1 MLNTDLTRVGDL
13 YHDIGKLYAPRWFI
27 ENQSD
32 GVNPHDLLDDPN
44 ASVLQAHVDE
54 GLRLAHRH
62 QLPQMVANF
71 IPEYQG
77 TLKMGYFLYRARER
91 NPLVE
96 ENYFRYRGPPPMPR
110 SRETSLLMLAD
121 GCEAA
126 LRSQPSHRS
135 ASGSTM
141 YY

>member
-44 ASVLQAHVDE
+44 ASASVPQAHVDE

-71 IPEYQG
+71 IPGHQG
-77 TLKMGYFLYRARER
+77 TRRWATFCTEPGNAI
-91 NPLVE
+91 
-96 ENYFRYRGPPPMPR
+96 
-110 SRETSLLMLAD
+110 
-121 GCEAA
+121 
-126 LRSQPSHRS
+126 H
-135 ASGSTM
+135 
-141 YY
+141 